1 MENYTSERASF
12 SDFGSKFWRKNLS
25 LDDKFPQIELAKRN
39 YQQPVIQF
47 HTEVKPAQLIMAT
60 NYRQQTQKNYVENES
75 YKFEFK
81 ILLLIFFI

>member
-1 MENYTSERASF
+1 
-12 SDFGSKFWRKNLS
+12 
-25 LDDKFPQIELAKRN
+25 
-39 YQQPVIQF
+39 
-47 HTEVKPAQLIMAT
+47 MAT